1 MRGVLISFSGLPG
14 VGKSSVAR
22 LLAQRIKAVWLRID
36 SLEQAF
42 RSGVVDRDGLGPA
55 GYYVGYALA
64 LDNLRLGLTV
74 LADCVNPL
82 ALTRNAWRDV
92 AFEAGAELL
101 EVEFVCSDARA
112 HQARVEARLC
122 EVPGLLLPDWR
133 AVREREYVVWERA
146 PLVLDTAV
154 LSPCEAVEAVCRAVR
169 AVAASLRAR

>member
-1 MRGVLISFSGLPG
+1 MRGGLISFSGLPG

-36 SLEQAF
+36 SLEQALV

-74 LADCVNPL
+74 LA
-82 ALTRNAWRDV
+82 
-92 AFEAGAELL
+92 GAELL

-112 HQARVEARLC
+112 HRARVEARLC

-133 AVREREYVVWERA
+133 AVREREYEVWERA

-154 LSPCEAVEAVCRAVR
+154 LSPCG
-169 AVAASLRAR
+169 L